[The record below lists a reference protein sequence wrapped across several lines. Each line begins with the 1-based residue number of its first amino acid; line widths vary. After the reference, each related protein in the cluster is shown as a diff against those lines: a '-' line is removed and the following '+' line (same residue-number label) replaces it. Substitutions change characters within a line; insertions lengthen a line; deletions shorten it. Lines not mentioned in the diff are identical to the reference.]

1 MKRDRFDT
9 LMIEYLPNLSL
20 LAHHYEANNDKAND
34 LLQETL
40 LQMYEMCDA
49 YYDRNFFG
57 WGHTILYNIYR
68 NHLRK
73 FVGYAIEAENH
84 APIDIDESYVAQYD
98 ITTAIDKLSAKH
110 RLAIE
115 QYFAG
120 YHYTEIAM
128 QLGIETGTVKS
139 RISRARKQ
147 LQAMLAAYQYTS

>member
-1 MKRDRFDT
+1 MTREHFDT
-9 LMIEYLPNLSL
+9 LMIENLPNLSL
-20 LAHHYEANNDKAND
+20 LAHRYEANNDDAND

-40 LQMYEMCDA
+40 LQMYEMSDA

-73 FVGYAIEAENH
+73 LVGYGIEVQNRT
-84 APIDIDESYVAQYD
+84 PIDIDEYHAAQYD
-98 ITTAIDKLSAKH
+98 ITTAINKLSAKH

-120 YHYTEIAM
+120 YHYTEIAY
-128 QLGIETGTVKS
+128 QLGTEIGTVKS

-147 LQAMLAAYQYTS
+147 LQAMLIAYQYTS